1 MSAPAFFQDPTGAG
15 LDHDRSRF
23 PRVPQTLEDIGL
35 SEGAIFDLVLKTLY
49 IGGSR
54 AGHQISESVALP
66 FHFVDNQLLDLQQ
79 RRLVEVRGAAGHSRA
94 GYMFDLTQ
102 AGRERAREALETNM
116 YVGPAPVPLEQY
128 RATIRAQTIR
138 RVRVNHEQME
148 HAFRQVVL
156 HPTMLDLIGP
166 AINSGRSLFLYG
178 EAGNGKTLIAET
190 ISGLLGGAMFVP
202 YAVDVGGLVMTVY
215 DPVYHRPIPVP
226 EPADRQESDLLRFDT
241 GYDRR
246 YVRVA
251 RPVVMTGGELS
262 LEDLDLKYD
271 TYTKLYQAPFQVKAN
286 GGVLIVDDFGRQR
299 VPPRDLLNRWI
310 VPLEKHVDFLTL
322 HTGGT
327 FPVPFDC
334 LLIIATNISPTE
346 LVEEAF
352 LRRIRYKVYVDSPS
366 RERYEDLFQRCCA
379 ERGIRY
385 VPAAVN
391 WVYRN
396 YYERLSIAPRSC
408 HPRDLTD
415 HLLDVAAFLETQPV
429 LTPEL
434 LDRACRSYFLDVESV
449 ATAEEILP

>member
-1 MSAPAFFQDPTGAG
+1 
-15 LDHDRSRF
+15 
-23 PRVPQTLEDIGL
+23 
-35 SEGAIFDLVLKTLY
+35 
-49 IGGSR
+49 
-54 AGHQISESVALP
+54 
-66 FHFVDNQLLDLQQ
+66 
-79 RRLVEVRGAAGHSRA
+79 
-94 GYMFDLTQ
+94 
-102 AGRERAREALETNM
+102 
-116 YVGPAPVPLEQY
+116 
-128 RATIRAQTIR
+128 
-138 RVRVNHEQME
+138 
-148 HAFRQVVL
+148 
-156 HPTMLDLIGP
+156 
-166 AINSGRSLFLYG
+166 
-178 EAGNGKTLIAET
+178 
-190 ISGLLGGAMFVP
+190 MFVP